1 MERGGWSSQEAY
13 NRIYEVYGHNST
25 VTYIIDEMRKDS
37 KNSGNPALRITQT

>member
-25 VTYIIDEMRKDS
+25 VTYIINEMIKDG
-37 KNSGNPALRITQT
+37 KNRENPALRITLT